1 MQKHFQAETKN
12 KGREQ
17 AGRAGRMND
26 KEYFLT
32 TSLSYQLQAARRELA
47 DFRSGEIYRK
57 LRADYEGIIRERNLT
72 VKKLQKERDDFSFS
86 RKEITRQWMDVLGD
100 IRKEQE
106 KEVKKLKKTITE
118 LLDMIVS
125 LKNRNKELD
134 EKRKKALCDYYE
146 TAVKPEEAQGL
157 ILKLTAQVNHNY
169 ENSSLPSSKCMN
181 RKKITNN
188 REKTGKKPGAQ
199 AGHPHHPRKPAEPDR
214 VVEIAA
220 EEKFKDH
227 SRYIPTGNTISRQV
241 IGISIVPFVTEY
253 RTAEFYDK
261 KKGRNVHTAFP
272 CRAKDDVNY
281 NESMKAVLFL
291 LNSRCNVSLEKT
303 AQFVHEVTDGALSP
317 SVGMINGLCRE
328 FSSKSRQEQDEL
340 FVALLDA
347 PVMHVDGTVARV
359 NGNNH
364 SVVVCSNG
372 MATMY
377 FARENKGHAG
387 IKDTPVETFGGILI
401 HDHEACFYS
410 YGSDHQECM
419 VHIERYLKDS
429 IENEKE
435 LTWNKQMLALI
446 QEMIHEN
453 NAAAADGMAEEKIAD
468 FEARYDSIVQTA
480 GEEYEAVPPSDYYR
494 EGYNLYLRMVKYKHN
509 HLLFLSNPLV
519 EPDNNLCERKARI
532 LKGKINQAISLRSFQ
547 HLEYFCECLSV
558 LDHFATDDKNNL
570 YQSIKEIF
578 KKPQPK
584 LAKVKSERIESS
596 N

>member
-1 MQKHFQAETKN
+1 
-12 KGREQ
+12 
-17 AGRAGRMND
+17 MND
-26 KEYFLT
+26 QQYFLT
-32 TSLSYQLQAARRELA
+32 TSLSYQLKAAKQELA
-47 DFRSGEIYRK
+47 SFRSGEVYVK
-57 LRADYEGIIRERNLT
+57 LRRDYESIIRDQNQT
-72 VKKLQKERDDFSFS
+72 IKKLRQERDDFSFS
-86 RKEITRQWMDVLGD
+86 RKAITRQWMEVMED
-100 IRKEQE
+100 IQKEHE
-106 KEVKKLKKTITE
+106 KETGKLKKIIAE

-125 LKNRNKELD
+125 LKNRNEELD
-134 EKRKKALCDYYE
+134 EKRKKALSDYYE
-146 TAVKPEEAQGL
+146 TAVKLEEAQGL

-169 ENSSLPSSKCMN
+169 ENSSLPSSKCIN

-199 AGHPHHPRKPAEPDR
+199 AGHAHHPRKPMEPNQ
-214 VVEIAA
+214 VIEIET
-220 EEKFKDH
+220 EEKFKDN

-241 IGISIVPFVTEY
+241 IGISIVPVVTEY
-253 RTAEFYDK
+253 RTEEFYDK
-261 KKGRNVHTAFP
+261 KKGRNVHSAFP
-272 CRAKDDVNY
+272 CGVTDDVNY
-281 NESMKAVLFL
+281 AESMKAVLFL

-303 AQFVHEVTDGALSP
+303 AQFVRDVTDGALSP

>member
-1 MQKHFQAETKN
+1 
-12 KGREQ
+12 
-17 AGRAGRMND
+17 MND
-26 KEYFLT
+26 QQYFLT
-32 TSLSYQLQAARRELA
+32 TSLSYQLKAARRELA
-47 DFRSGEIYRK
+47 DFRSGEIYQK
-57 LRADYEGIIRERNLT
+57 LRGDYEGIIREMNLT
-72 VKKLQKERDDFSFS
+72 IKKLRKERDEFSFS
-86 RKEITRQWMDVLGD
+86 RKKITKQWMDVLED
-100 IRKEQE
+100 IQKEHE
-106 KEVKKLKKTITE
+106 KETGKLKKTVAE

-125 LKNRNKELD
+125 LKKRNEELD
-134 EKRKKALCDYYE
+134 EKRKKALSDYYE
-146 TAVKPEEAQGL
+146 TAVKLEEARGL
-157 ILKLTAQVNHNY
+157 VLKLTAQVNHNY
-169 ENSSLPSSKCMN
+169 ENSSMPSSKCIG

-199 AGHPHHPRKPAEPDR
+199 AGHPHHPRKPMEPGR
-214 VVEIAA
+214 VMEIAA
-220 EEKFKDH
+220 EEKLKDG
-227 SRYIPTGNTISRQV
+227 SRYIPTGNTVSRQV
-241 IGISIVPFVTEY
+241 IGIHIVPVVTEY

-261 KKGRNVHTAFP
+261 KKGRNVHSAFP
-272 CRAKDDVNY
+272 CGVTDDVNY
-281 NESMKAVLFL
+281 DESMKAVLFL

-303 AQFVHEVTDGALSP
+303 AQFVRDVTDGALSP

-328 FSSKSRQEQDEL
+328 FSSKSRQEQDAL

-359 NGNNH
+359 NGNNN

-429 IENEKE
+429 IENEKD
-435 LTWNKQMLALI
+435 LTWNRQMLALI
-446 QEMIHEN
+446 REMIHEN
-453 NAAAADGMAEEKIAD
+453 NAAPAEGMAEEKIAG

-480 GEEYEAVPPSDYYR
+480 GEEYEATPPSDYYR
-494 EGYNLYLRMVKYKHN
+494 DGYNLYLRMVKYKHN

-532 LKGKINQAISLRSFQ
+532 LKGKINQAISLRSFE
-547 HLEYFCECLSV
+547 HLVYFCECLSV
-558 LDHFATDDKNNL
+558 LDHFAVDDKNNL

-578 KKPQPK
+578 KKPLSK
-584 LAKVKSERIESS
+584 RVKANSENSESS
-596 N
+596 NMIQTE

>member
-1 MQKHFQAETKN
+1 MHDQ
-12 KGREQ
+12 
-17 AGRAGRMND
+17 
-26 KEYFLT
+26 EYFLT

-47 DFRSGEIYRK
+47 DFRSGEIYQK
-57 LRADYEGIIRERNLT
+57 LRADYERIIRELNLT
-72 VKKLQKERDDFSFS
+72 VKKLRKERDDFSFS
-86 RKEITRQWMDVLGD
+86 RKEITRQWMDVLED
-100 IRKEQE
+100 IQKEHE
-106 KEVKKLKKTITE
+106 KEVKKLKETVTE
-118 LLDMIVS
+118 LLDMVVS
-125 LKNRNKELD
+125 LKNRNAELD
-134 EKRKKALCDYYE
+134 EKRKQALSAYYE
-146 TAVKPEEAQGL
+146 TAVKLEETQGL

-169 ENSSLPSSKCMN
+169 ENSSMPSSKCID

-199 AGHPHHPRKPAEPDR
+199 AGHPHHPRKPLEPDQ

-220 EEKFKDH
+220 EEPFKDS
-227 SRYIPTGNTISRQV
+227 SRYIPTGKTISRQV
-241 IGISIVPFVTEY
+241 IGISVVPVVTEY

-261 KKGRNVHTAFP
+261 KKGRNVHAAFP
-272 CRAKDDVNY
+272 CGVKDDVNY
-281 NESMKAVLFL
+281 DESMKAVLFL

-303 AQFVHEVTDGALSP
+303 AQFVHDVTDGALSP

-359 NGNNH
+359 NGKNRN
-364 SVVVCSNG
+364 VVVCSNG
-372 MATMY
+372 AATMY

-387 IKDTPVETFGGILI
+387 IRDTPVETFGGILI

-435 LTWNKQMLALI
+435 LTWNGQMLKLI

-453 NAAAADGMAEEKIAD
+453 NIAPAEGISEEKIAE
-468 FEARYDSIVQTA
+468 FEVRYDSIVQTA
-480 GEEYEAVPPSDYYR
+480 AEEYEDAPPSDYYKD
-494 EGYNLYLRMVKYKHN
+494 GYNLYLRMAEYKHN

-532 LKGKINQAISLRSFQ
+532 LKGKINQAVSLRSFR

-570 YQSIKEIF
+570 YQSIKEVF
-578 KKPQPK
+578 KKPRSRQT
-584 LAKVKSERIESS
+584 KVKSENLESF
-596 N
+596 NTILPE

>member
-1 MQKHFQAETKN
+1 
-12 KGREQ
+12 
-17 AGRAGRMND
+17 MND
-26 KEYFLT
+26 QQYLMT
-32 TSLSYQLQAARRELA
+32 TSLSYQLKAARRELA
-47 DFRSGEIYRK
+47 DFRSGEIYQK
-57 LRADYEGIIRERNLT
+57 LRADYEGIIRELNLT
-72 VKKLQKERDDFSFS
+72 IKKLRKERDEFSFS
-86 RKEITRQWMDVLGD
+86 RKEITKQWMDVLED
-100 IRKEQE
+100 IQKEHE
-106 KEVKKLKKTITE
+106 KETGKLKKTIAE

-134 EKRKKALCDYYE
+134 EKRKKALSDYYE
-146 TAVKPEEAQGL
+146 TAVKFEEAQGL

-169 ENSSLPSSKCMN
+169 ENSSMPSSKCID

-199 AGHPHHPRKPAEPDR
+199 AGHPHHPRKPLEPDQ
-214 VVEIAA
+214 VMEIAA
-220 EEKFKDH
+220 EERLKDS
-227 SRYIPTGNTISRQV
+227 SRYIPTGNVISRQV
-241 IGISIVPFVTEY
+241 IGISIVPVVTEY

-261 KKGRNVHTAFP
+261 KKGRNVHSAFP
-272 CRAKDDVNY
+272 CGVLNDVNY
-281 NESMKAVLFL
+281 DESMKAVLFL
-291 LNSRCNVSLEKT
+291 LNNRCNVSLEKVR
-303 AQFVHEVTDGALSP
+303 QFVCDVTNGALSP

-328 FSSKSRQEQDEL
+328 FSSKSRKEQDEL

-359 NGNNH
+359 NGNNN

-372 MATMY
+372 AATMY

-429 IENEKE
+429 MENEKD
-435 LTWNKQMLALI
+435 LTWNRQMLTLI

-453 NAAAADGMAEEKIAD
+453 NTAAAEGIAEEKIAG

-480 GEEYEAVPPSDYYR
+480 EEEYEATPPSDYYR
-494 EGYNLYLRMVKYKHN
+494 DGYNLYLRMVKYKHN

-532 LKGKINQAISLRSFQ
+532 LKGKINQAISLRSFE
-547 HLEYFCECLSV
+547 HLVYFCECLSV
-558 LDHFATDDKNNL
+558 LDQFATNDKNNF
-570 YQSIKEIF
+570 YESIKEIF

-584 LAKVKSERIESS
+584 LTRVKSENPESS
-596 N
+596 NMILPE

>member
-1 MQKHFQAETKN
+1 
-12 KGREQ
+12 
-17 AGRAGRMND
+17 MND
-26 KEYFLT
+26 QQYFLT
-32 TSLSYQLQAARRELA
+32 TSLSYQLKAAKQELA
-47 DFRSGEIYRK
+47 SFRSGEVYVK
-57 LRADYEGIIRERNLT
+57 LRRDYESIIRDQNQT
-72 VKKLQKERDDFSFS
+72 IKKLRQERDDFSFS
-86 RKEITRQWMDVLGD
+86 RKAITRQWMEVMED
-100 IRKEQE
+100 IQKEHE
-106 KEVKKLKKTITE
+106 KETGKLKKIIAE

-125 LKNRNKELD
+125 LKNRNEELD
-134 EKRKKALCDYYE
+134 EKRKKALSDYYE
-146 TAVKPEEAQGL
+146 TAVKLEEAQGL

-169 ENSSLPSSKCMN
+169 ENSSLPSSKCIN

-199 AGHPHHPRKPAEPDR
+199 AGHAHHPRKPMEPNQ
-214 VVEIAA
+214 VIEIET
-220 EEKFKDH
+220 EEKFKDN
-227 SRYIPTGNTISRQV
+227 SRYIPTGNTISRQM
-241 IGISIVPFVTEY
+241 IGISIVPVVTEY
-253 RTAEFYDK
+253 RTEEFYDK
-261 KKGRNVHTAFP
+261 KKGRNVHSAFP
-272 CRAKDDVNY
+272 CGVTDDVNY
-281 NESMKAVLFL
+281 AESMKAVLFL

-303 AQFVHEVTDGALSP
+303 AQFIRDVTDGALSP

-347 PVMHVDGTVARV
+347 PVMHVDTTVARV

-584 LAKVKSERIESS
+584 LAR
-596 N
+596 